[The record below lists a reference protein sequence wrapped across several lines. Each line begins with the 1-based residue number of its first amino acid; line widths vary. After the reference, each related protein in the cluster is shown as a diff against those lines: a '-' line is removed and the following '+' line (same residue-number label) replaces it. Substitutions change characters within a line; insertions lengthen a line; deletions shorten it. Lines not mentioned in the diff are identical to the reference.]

1 MSTAHA
7 AQAILMF
14 VMVPLWIVS
23 GTLDWL
29 CHRRTRI
36 QDTSGLPENAFHW
49 LLMAEGGLVL
59 LSIALLEINA
69 AVLLLAFAGFLA
81 HELTTYVELRYTV
94 SRRNVQPVEQMI
106 HSFMELLPL
115 AILALLAA
123 MQWDEVRA
131 LFGEGTPSL
140 DLRSKDE
147 PWPATWL
154 AACGLAV
161 LVLNVLPMAEETLR
175 CVRARH
181 RADT

>member
-1 MSTAHA
+1 MSTAQA
-7 AQAILMF
+7 AQAILMY
-14 VMVPLWIVS
+14 VLVPLWIVA

-49 LLMAEGGLVL
+49 LLLAEGGLVL
-59 LSIALLEINA
+59 LSIALLEVNA
-69 AVLLLAFAGFLA
+69 GVLLLAFAGFLA

-106 HSFMELLPL
+106 HSFMELMPL

-123 MQWDEVRA
+123 MQWEQVLA
-131 LFGEGTPSL
+131 LLGDGTPSL
-140 DLRSKDE
+140 DLRAKDE

-154 AACGLAV
+154 LACGVAV
-161 LVLNVLPMAEETLR
+161 LALNLLPMAEETLR
-175 CVRARH
+175 CLRAR
-181 RADT
+181 RR